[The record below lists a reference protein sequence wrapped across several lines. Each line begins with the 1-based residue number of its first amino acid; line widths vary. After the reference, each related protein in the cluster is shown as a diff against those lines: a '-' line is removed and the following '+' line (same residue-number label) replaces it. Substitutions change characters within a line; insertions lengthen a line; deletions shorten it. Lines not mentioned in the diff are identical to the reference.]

1 MHYHSIPKPR
11 PAIDPARL
19 SVTPS
24 EAMSRRILVVDDDPH
39 IRELLAFALGK
50 AGMEVEQA
58 GDGEEAL
65 AAVTLRAPDLM
76 VLDINMPKMDGLDLC
91 RRLRSGGGANA
102 NLPILFLS
110 SRDDEID
117 RIVGIEIGADDY
129 VVKPFSPREVAARV
143 GAILKRGAG
152 VAEPVAGAALT
163 HGRLTLDA
171 DGWEARLGGTLVPTT
186 ATEFQLLRLLASV
199 PSKVFSR
206 DAIIDRLRGPGFAV
220 TDRTIDSHVRNLR
233 AKFAA
238 AGCAELIETRAGVGY
253 RIGSCD

>member
-1 MHYHSIPKPR
+1 
-11 PAIDPARL
+11 
-19 SVTPS
+19 VTPMQ
-24 EAMSRRILVVDDDPH
+24 AMSRHILVVDDDPH

-50 AGMEVEQA
+50 AGMHVAQA
-58 GDGEEAL
+58 SDGEEAL
-65 AAVTLRAPDLM
+65 AAIAARAPDLM
-76 VLDINMPKMDGLDLC
+76 VLDINMPRLNGLDLC
-91 RRLRSGGGANA
+91 RQLRTGGGPHA

-152 VAEPVAGAALT
+152 IAEPVPEPVTA
-163 HGRLTLDA
+163 HGRLTLDVDA
-171 DGWEARLGGTLVPTT
+171 WEARLGGVAVPTT
-186 ATEFQLLRLLASV
+186 ATEFQLLRLLAAT

-238 AGCAELIETRAGVGY
+238 AGCGELIETRAGVGY
-253 RIGSCD
+253 RIGNCD